1 MSGGQGAIGNRTLV
15 CACNLQLAA
24 AQLDCQ
30 KRDKE
35 LETERLRVEALKWE
49 LTKSVDNND

>member
-1 MSGGQGAIGNRTLV
+1 M